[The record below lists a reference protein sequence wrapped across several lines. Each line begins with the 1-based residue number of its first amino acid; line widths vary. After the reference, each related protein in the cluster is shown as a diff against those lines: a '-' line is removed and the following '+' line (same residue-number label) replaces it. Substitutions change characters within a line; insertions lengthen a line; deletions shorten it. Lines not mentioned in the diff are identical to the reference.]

1 MTSRILS
8 NEECQILRYGL
19 NQGIATN
26 LKESDILA
34 SAESVWDQISRNH
47 ICKESHYHVKRAKN
61 TLRALAFNL
70 IDFDNNQVYKD
81 KKKLEIIKNFRKELV
96 ILKPDKGNG
105 VVLVQTIDYYNAL
118 ENLFTDPSKFKQ
130 IYNGSTPTRL
140 TSLQRYLKQLNK
152 RGELPDA
159 VYNTIR
165 PKHAKISRA
174 HGLPKVQ
181 KAFDDIPPFRP
192 IIDTIGTIHSS
203 VGKYLSEVLYPL
215 TQNQFSIKDSFDA
228 AKRINS
234 ILPEAKNSNDLVFVL
249 LDVVSLFT
257 NVPLKKTVNIILKR
271 VYYNK

>member
-34 SAESVWDQISRNH
+34 SAESVWNQISRNH

-61 TLRALAFNL
+61 TLRALAFNV

-81 KKKLEIIKNFRKELV
+81 KKKLEITKNFRKELV

-105 VVLVQTIDYYNAL
+105 VVLVQTIDYYNAV
-118 ENLFTDPSKFKQ
+118 ENLFTDSSKFKQ
-130 IYNGSTPTRL
+130 IYNGPTPTRL

-165 PKHAKISRA
+165 PKHAKIARA
-174 HGLPKVQ
+174 HGLPKVH
-181 KAFDDIPPFRP
+181 KAFDDVPPFRP
-192 IIDTIGTIHSS
+192 IIDTMGTTHSS
-203 VGKYLSEVLYPL
+203 VEKYLPEVLYSL
-215 TQNQFSIKDSFDA
+215 TQNQFSIK
-228 AKRINS
+228 N
-234 ILPEAKNSNDLVFVL
+234 
-249 LDVVSLFT
+249 
-257 NVPLKKTVNIILKR
+257 
-271 VYYNK
+271 